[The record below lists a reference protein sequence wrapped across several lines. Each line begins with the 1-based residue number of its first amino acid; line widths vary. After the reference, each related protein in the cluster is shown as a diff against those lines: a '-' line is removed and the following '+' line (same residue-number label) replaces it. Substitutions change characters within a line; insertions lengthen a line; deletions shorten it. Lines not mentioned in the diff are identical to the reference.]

1 MSKGV
6 QQDSLIFDDDEE
18 ETCPLCV
25 EEFDLTDKGFKPCP
39 CGYQVGPPRSP
50 LRTRA
55 TTLTSS
61 PRSVSSAIIMS
72 RTT

>member
-39 CGYQVGPPRSP
+39 CGYQVCFSDVHLGLVRQD
-50 LRTRA
+50 
-55 TTLTSS
+55 
-61 PRSVSSAIIMS
+61 
-72 RTT
+72 

>member
-39 CGYQVGPPRSP
+39 CVYQVCF
-50 LRTRA
+50 
-55 TTLTSS
+55 TSEYHG
-61 PRSVSSAIIMS
+61 SV
-72 RTT
+72 RQR